1 MKTVAIEEA
10 TVDAWI
16 EDAQGERVVITRNGR
31 PVALVVGIEGMDLEQ
46 IELGSSDPFWSLIAE
61 RRAQKPVSRAEL
73 EEKMTLAPDS

>member
-10 TVDAWI
+10 TLNAWI

-46 IELGSSDPFWSLIAE
+46 IALGSSNRFWSLIAK
-61 RRAQKPVSRAEL
+61 RRAQKPMSRAEL
-73 EEKMTLAPDS
+73 EESL